1 VAGARIDRA
10 KQHVDILEHVS
21 KGVQARQVDCRTG
34 PESVDVRINPWIG
47 GHVISVVQIFNLD
60 HDDRE

>member
-10 KQHVDILEHVS
+10 KQHLDILEHVS
-21 KGVQARQVDCRTG
+21 KGVQARQVDFKSG
-34 PESVDVRINPWIG
+34 PEIVDVRINPWIG

-60 HDDRE
+60 NDDGE